1 MNNNE
6 IKQEFREDEVAFI
19 RHWDKAR
26 NEWVTNVFPKV
37 GGRLRL
43 AHEQNEAID
52 IETEIYKY
60 DENVAVVIGTCRTA
74 KGCFKGI
81 GMSSVARDQKIAPA
95 ILEMAETRSIARA
108 LRFAGFGVE
117 YCSAEEVSHL
127 ESGPVA
133 PPRQI
138 PGPVPEPRK
147 QIEQH
152 TQAMPDPV
160 ISEPHLREHG
170 HETAQNPPPVTRT
183 GKVEISFQPVETS
196 SAAVYRP
203 QFKAYETDAP
213 ATADAPAQDNGNG
226 NGNGKKQMSVK
237 QFSYIKS
244 YGRKLGYDL
253 NALSQKS
260 IEIFNRELPYL
271 TVTEASTF
279 IDHMQAGLFRSNNTA
294 V

>member
-6 IKQEFREDEVAFI
+6 IKQEFREDEVALI
-19 RHWDKAR
+19 HHWDKAR

-43 AHEQNEAID
+43 AHEQNETID

-127 ESGPVA
+127 ESANQSERGN
-133 PPRQI
+133 PP
-138 PGPVPEPRK
+138 PEPRM
-147 QIEQH
+147 QIQ
-152 TQAMPDPV
+152 QQPQPPALPAPL
-160 ISEPHLREHG
+160 ISEPHLQEHG
-170 HETAQNPPPVTRT
+170 NEKTEVPPPVTRS

-203 QFKAYETDAP
+203 QFKAYETN
-213 ATADAPAQDNGNG
+213 APAQDNGNG
-226 NGNGKKQMSVK
+226 NGNSRKQMSVK

-260 IEIFNRELPYL
+260 IELFNRELAYL
-271 TVTEASTF
+271 TVSEASVF
-279 IDHMQAGLFRSNNTA
+279 IDHMQAGLLSSTNTA